1 MVALT
6 LLQVLACI
14 ILVGFILLQPA
25 PKSGNAF
32 GPSDQSLTGQS
43 AGTSGP
49 FKITMF
55 AAAFLAVSSLYM
67 SWAQINENSS
77 SVIDQLEMPLDAGL
91 GPDLSTQEAPALGG
105 DTTDSAAESE
115 GAEDN

>member
-1 MVALT
+1 MIALT

-77 SVIDQLEMPLDAGL
+77 SVIDQLELPLDAGL
-91 GPDLSTQEAPALGG
+91 APDLGTTEAPALGG
-105 DTTDSAAESE
+105 GDAAESE
-115 GAEDN
+115 GAEGN